1 MSNKKYKLLKDLPYA
16 KKGAIYNVDNNGN
29 YVTMDVIDNPI
40 VNHDTLHKHT
50 VENNPEWF
58 ELITEPSIQPEVVA
72 LPFLCES
79 EKESEGSYAR
89 FSIQGPITNEQYE
102 SVRVAITN
110 VLSGIVVVEDK
121 PFGGGELVRLL
132 RDCVSSTWG
141 NTSLTETQL
150 LFDKF
155 LYDRKLAKPTPQLI
169 NSFITDYVNRNVY
182 DKKYSQSEVDA
193 MMEDYGKKCF
203 DAGRDRVGGFWNEQI
218 KNWQYK
224 SFYDYKV
231 TLPLQQKT
239 FTAPLS
245 LSEHP
250 KCKNE
255 DNSFVW
261 TDELV
266 LEWSDHVRDIFNNPN
281 NNYCGKYDGFD
292 TDFKKW
298 KQSKQP
304 STTVKPEWEIVDY
317 GYTQN
322 NENKP
327 EQRYINSVKRLSDG
341 EVFSIGDMVDDG
353 MLTLEIFA
361 NKPTRFV
368 INNIHIEGGNLF
380 ANGSNIKTLTKVQKS
395 ETTTEPTT
403 EPTEDDLK
411 SPEFNAVWNAIKKWD
426 IDRGE
431 GDLLQRRNYSGAT
444 GTDVMTILNALKST
458 NK

>member
-40 VNHDTLHKHT
+40 INHDTLHKHT

-58 ELITEPSIQPEVVA
+58 ELITEPSIQPERIEIDLFQDVW
-72 LPFLCES
+72 S
-79 EKESEGSYAR
+79 ERSHKISDKGIFHEYRLLFYADNNPKEK
-89 FSIQGPITNEQYE
+89 IP
-102 SVRVAITN
+102 AIKQAIEN
-110 VLSGIVVVEDK
+110 VLNDTVEDK
-121 PFGGGELVRLL
+121 GFGGDELVRML

-141 NTSLTETQL
+141 NPSLTETQL

-155 LYDRKLAKPTPQLI
+155 LHDRKLAKPTPQLI

-193 MMEDYGKKCF
+193 MMEDVRKELKVTEELLNDRQRVV
-203 DAGRDRVGGFWNEQI
+203 DAIPECPTHGANCVPHALAWVD
-218 KNWQYK
+218 KMK
-224 SFYDYKV
+224 D

-298 KQSKQP
+298 KQK
-304 STTVKPEWEIVDY
+304 
-317 GYTQN
+317 N
-322 NENKP
+322 
-327 EQRYINSVKRLSDG
+327 R
-341 EVFSIGDMVDDG
+341 
-353 MLTLEIFA
+353 
-361 NKPTRFV
+361 
-368 INNIHIEGGNLF
+368 
-380 ANGSNIKTLTKVQKS
+380 
-395 ETTTEPTT
+395 
-403 EPTEDDLK
+403 
-411 SPEFNAVWNAIKKWD
+411 
-426 IDRGE
+426 
-431 GDLLQRRNYSGAT
+431 
-444 GTDVMTILNALKST
+444 
-458 NK
+458 